1 MNEVMLFS
9 NPEFGSV
16 RTVMIDNE
24 VWFVGNDVAKAL
36 GYSRANEAIRNNT
49 NKEDTVVTGVS
60 DANNHIQQMVV
71 INESGLYDMIFESRL
86 QKAKDFRRWVT
97 YEVLPAI
104 RKKGEYSVKV
114 KKTDSYLIEDPI
126 ARAERWIE
134 EQKEKRLL
142 EEKNQYLEETV
153 EEQRPKAEY
162 FDALVDDNLLTNFRD
177 TAKEL
182 GLSQTEF
189 VGWLLDKEYVYK
201 DSHGIIK
208 PYEPYRKRGL
218 FAMKDFMNPNSG
230 FTGVRTYVTVKGK
243 NTFRLLLQIP

>member
-9 NPEFGSV
+9 SPEFGSV
-16 RTVMIDNE
+16 RTVVLDGE
-24 VWFVGNDVAKAL
+24 PWFVGVDISRIL
-36 GYSRANEAIRNNT
+36 GYKDSYSALRKNVDE
-49 NKEDTVVTGVS
+49 EDKRLCPVNSASGV
-60 DANNHIQQMVV
+60 QETTV
-71 INESGLYDMIFESRL
+71 INESGMYSLVFGSRL
-86 QKAKDFRRWVT
+86 ESAKGFKRWVT
-97 YEVLPAI
+97 AEVLPEI
-104 RKKGEYSVKV
+104 RRTGSYSVKE
-114 KKTDSYLIEDPI
+114 KKTESYLIEDPI

-189 VGWLLDKEYVYK
+189 VGWILDKEYVYK

-208 PYEPYRKRGL
+208 PYEPHRKRGL

>member
-1 MNEVMLFS
+1 MNEVRLFS

-16 RTVMIDNE
+16 RTVEINGTTH
-24 VWFVGNDVAKAL
+24 FVAVDICKAL
-36 GYSRANEAIRNNT
+36 GYA
-49 NKEDTVVTGVS
+49 D
-60 DANNHIQQMVV
+60 
-71 INESGLYDMIFESRL
+71 L
-86 QKAKDFRRWVT
+86 QKAVRQHCRWVVKHT
-97 YEVLPAI
+97 VPHPQNPNKQIEVNVIPEGDMYRLIMKSQLPSAERFEMWVCDEVLPTI
-104 RKKGEYSVKV
+104 RQTGIYAPKV
-114 KKTDSYLIEDPI
+114 DSYMIEDPI
-126 ARAERWIE
+126 ARAERWVE

-208 PYEPYRKRGL
+208 PYEPHRKRGL

-243 NTFRLLLQIP
+243 NTFRLLLQVP

>member
-16 RTVMIDNE
+16 RTVVLNGE
-24 VWFVGNDVAKAL
+24 PWFVGVDVARIL
-36 GYSRANEAIRNNT
+36 GYKDSYSALRKNVDEEEKRLCPVSSASGVQ
-49 NKEDTVVTGVS
+49 DTT
-60 DANNHIQQMVV
+60 V
-71 INESGLYDMIFESRL
+71 INESGMYSLVFGSRL
-86 QKAKDFRRWVT
+86 EAAKGFKRWVT
-97 YEVLPAI
+97 SEVLPEI
-104 RKKGEYSVKV
+104 RRTGSYSSIE
-114 KKTDSYLIEDPI
+114 KKTESYLIEDPI

-208 PYEPYRKRGL
+208 PYEPHRKRGL